1 METIEDVLM
10 VTTVMEHSRFFCY
23 MAKQIESH
31 KGITNIRTVEKVMP
45 QQISSNGFAGGCF
58 LTYAVFGGISP
69 LTCTIFDPIYFG
81 TILRNQISHIS
92 PTSLKKFIMGNYL
105 DFALKI
111 AHRGN
116 TGSHKG
122 KRKLACL
129 PENYICALLL
139 FFSVFGLWHKAN
151 SAHFSG
157 SYEKICSQIKKLTC
171 NCSFSELTS
180 HTTKA
185 IRKSFVSPVFCS
197 MYPSP

>member
-1 METIEDVLM
+1 M

-92 PTSLKKFIMGNYL
+92 PTSLKKFIIGNYL

-129 PENYICALLL
+129 SENYICALLL

-185 IRKSFVSPVFCS
+185 IRKSFVSPVFCR

>member
-92 PTSLKKFIMGNYL
+92 QQALKSLSWVTNL

-122 KRKLACL
+122 KRT
-129 PENYICALLL
+129 L
-139 FFSVFGLWHKAN
+139 FCMLG
-151 SAHFSG
+151 
-157 SYEKICSQIKKLTC
+157 
-171 NCSFSELTS
+171 
-180 HTTKA
+180 
-185 IRKSFVSPVFCS
+185 
-197 MYPSP
+197 

>member
-1 METIEDVLM
+1 MGYGASPIFLLHGNPDKIVPKHNKFLN
-10 VTTVMEHSRFFCY
+10 RR
-23 MAKQIESH
+23 ESYSIPHFSQRLCRWVFPGSCRLWRH
-31 KGITNIRTVEKVMP
+31 KPFNLHYFRP
-45 QQISSNGFAGGCF
+45 Y
-58 LTYAVFGGISP
+58 L
-69 LTCTIFDPIYFG
+69 FG

-180 HTTKA
+180 HTTKE
-185 IRKSFVSPVFCS
+185 ISSTSFPAFCR

>member
-1 METIEDVLM
+1 
-10 VTTVMEHSRFFCY
+10 
-23 MAKQIESH
+23 
-31 KGITNIRTVEKVMP
+31 
-45 QQISSNGFAGGCF
+45 
-58 LTYAVFGGISP
+58 
-69 LTCTIFDPIYFG
+69 
-81 TILRNQISHIS
+81 
-92 PTSLKKFIMGNYL
+92 MGNHL

-129 PENYICALLL
+129 SEKYIFALLL

-185 IRKSFVSPVFCS
+185 IRRPTALYFWEH
-197 MYPSP
+197 YPSRKYLRGKSVEDLREELVPVSHNRWRDYEEKSVNNNLL

>member
-92 PTSLKKFIMGNYL
+92 PTSLKKFIMG
-105 DFALKI
+105 
-111 AHRGN
+111 
-116 TGSHKG
+116 
-122 KRKLACL
+122 KLPRL
-129 PENYICALLL
+129 
-139 FFSVFGLWHKAN
+139 
-151 SAHFSG
+151 
-157 SYEKICSQIKKLTC
+157 CS
-171 NCSFSELTS
+171 
-180 HTTKA
+180 
-185 IRKSFVSPVFCS
+185 
-197 MYPSP
+197 